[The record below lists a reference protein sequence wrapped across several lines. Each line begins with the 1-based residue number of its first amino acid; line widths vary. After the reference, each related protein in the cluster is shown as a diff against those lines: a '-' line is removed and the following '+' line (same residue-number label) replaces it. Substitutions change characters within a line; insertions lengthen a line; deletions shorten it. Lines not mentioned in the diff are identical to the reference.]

1 MSDNEHEIV
10 ERLAR
15 LETKLDMFMNDK
27 SYHHRLS
34 ELEDNQK
41 WLWRTVLG
49 GIIAGAIAFITKL

>member
-27 SYHHRLS
+27 SYQHRIS

-41 WLWRTVLG
+41 WLWRTLLG
-49 GIIAGAIAFITKL
+49 GIIAGVIAFLFNS